1 MRRRTHPLML
11 LAFVAIVLQLSIQTD
26 RLQAQEGA
34 EIATTEGTLVFKEAK
49 FSDRFP
55 VGCTTD
61 PFGRTDARGCLAAT
75 AGYQLLIVLFEGGT
89 GVGSD
94 IVDQFYVTA
103 GNGSRTSATQ
113 KLWEMGGSWTL
124 VFSVRASADGLKLV
138 TPDNEPIELTPER
151 ER

>member
-26 RLQAQEGA
+26 RLHAQEGA

-49 FSDRFP
+49 SSDRFP
-55 VGCTTD
+55 VGCS
-61 PFGRTDARGCLAAT
+61 RTDARGCLAAT

-94 IVDQFYVTA
+94 IIDQFYVTA
-103 GNGSRTSATQ
+103 GDGSRTSATQ
-113 KLWEMGGSWTL
+113 KIWRMGGSWTL
-124 VFSVRASADGLKLV
+124 VFSVSASADGLNLV